1 LILFIYRSKVQG
13 NNIADNFN
21 RMGIPSFVCSPEK
34 VINNVSNKYKAI
46 VVSIPSDDYAVYDA
60 EFVYSLKIYY
70 LGAPVFAI
78 CNTEDLNKVEALYAY
93 DKVFTTAMT
102 PNEVRKH
109 IQLHQYDNDLPRTGV
124 YRLKGLDASLNL
136 EHPQYYYNEM
146 VFTHNEKMVLRTLI
160 TMYPSPVTA
169 NELLKHAMKKNN
181 SPDSTIIRT
190 IISGINKK
198 FKEEFKRKLIE
209 ISEDKSGYI
218 IITPSKARQFKYIG

>member
-1 LILFIYRSKVQG
+1 MILFVYRSKVLG

-21 RMGIPSFVCSPEK
+21 RMGVPSLVCSPEK

-60 EFVYSLKIYY
+60 EFVYSLKIYS

-78 CNTEDLNKVEALYAY
+78 CNTEDLDKVEALYAY

-102 PNEVRKH
+102 PNDVLKY

-124 YRLKGLDASLNL
+124 YRLAGLDASLNL
-136 EHPQYYYNEM
+136 DFPQYYYNEL
-146 VFTHNEKMVLRTLI
+146 FLTHNEKMVLRTLI
-160 TMYPSPVTA
+160 MLYPSPVNA
-169 NELLKHAMKKNN
+169 SELLKHAMKKNN
-181 SPDSTIIRT
+181 SPDSASIRT
-190 IISGINKK
+190 VICGINKK
-198 FKEEFKRKLIE
+198 FKENFNRKLIE

-218 IITPSKARQFKYIG
+218 IITPSKARQLK